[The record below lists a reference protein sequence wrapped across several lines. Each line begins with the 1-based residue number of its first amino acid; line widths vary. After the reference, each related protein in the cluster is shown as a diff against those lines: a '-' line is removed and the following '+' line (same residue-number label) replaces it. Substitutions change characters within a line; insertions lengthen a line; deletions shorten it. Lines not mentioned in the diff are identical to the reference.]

1 VPVLLNR
8 QKQEFQKFEKNMKWF
23 HKNYDSLRG
32 KYAGE
37 YVAVNEERVVIH
49 NRDAET
55 MIRQLQERFGD
66 IGAFVIEFVTNGK
79 FDPIL

>member
-1 VPVLLNR
+1 MPVLLNR

-23 HKNYDSLRG
+23 HKNYDRLRG
-32 KYAGE
+32 QYAGE
-37 YVAVNEERVVIH
+37 YVAVNEERVVMH

-66 IGAFVIEFVTNGK
+66 VGAFVIEFVTNGK
-79 FDPIL
+79 FDLIL